1 MIISMII
8 HEKNGPGTAT
18 AYPFYGLQ
26 SQSTIIY
33 RDSLDIETAHG
44 YQFVGHRNHLKGR
57 GTAIFQKTHIVD
69 QVRTREQ
76 GGENG
81 KHGFSSCLGIHYLGI
96 RGSGKGPDR
105 QAIDLVSHV
114 S

>member
-1 MIISMII
+1 MVI
-8 HEKNGPGTAT
+8 HEKNGPGTAA

-33 RDSLDIETAHG
+33 GDSLDIETAHG

-57 GTAIFQKTHIVD
+57 GAAIFQKTHIMD
-69 QVRTREQ
+69 QVRAREHSRYD
-76 GGENG
+76 G
-81 KHGFSSCLGIHYLGI
+81 KHGFCPCLGIHYLGI
-96 RGSGKGPDR
+96 RSSGKGPDR